1 MINWRKDPSWRD
13 RRVEFRSPAG
23 HVRALYARRWRGGWE
38 CQLCGYG
45 MQPRIWWSAT
55 QSGAISS
62 ALLSPAIRFGQWKYT
77 GVQGRVY
84 DLWDGYADAWSHRG
98 IKRGQTYALFGAVA

>member
-1 MINWRKDPSWRD
+1 MNWRKDPSWQH
-13 RRVEFRSPAG
+13 RRIEFRNATG

-45 MQPRIWWSAT
+45 MQPRIWWSPT

-62 ALLSPAIRFGQWKYT
+62 AKLAPAIRL
-77 GVQGRVY
+77 GVWTAHPVAGRLY
-84 DLWDGYADAWSHRG
+84 DEWDGCADVWLNPTVQRG
-98 IKRGQTYALFGAVA
+98 HTFPLFGAAA